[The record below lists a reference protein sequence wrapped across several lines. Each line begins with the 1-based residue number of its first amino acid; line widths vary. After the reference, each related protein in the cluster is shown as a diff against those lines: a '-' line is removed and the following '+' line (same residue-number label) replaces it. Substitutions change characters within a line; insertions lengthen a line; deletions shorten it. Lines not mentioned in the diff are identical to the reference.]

1 MSHRV
6 LIRRRRLQLHKSQA
20 RVLFQRMGLCL
31 MGLLSLACLPA
42 AFGQSATVTDV
53 RVTGVDASFANGGG
67 FTIVSDGSLSYGGP
81 LNAIRS
87 SDPPS
92 LRIVLNGEE
101 LLNGVPAPVA
111 EALPLGTVRSNV
123 LSPELQDAKL
133 NLDQSPAAVV
143 LGIGGTVATY
153 TAAGATVQ
161 TQRIESVGGQA
172 LSIFPDLLP
181 SVFNRGVLR

>member
-1 MSHRV
+1 M
-6 LIRRRRLQLHKSQA
+6 RRRRLQLHKSQA

-31 MGLLSLACLPA
+31 MGLLPLACLPA

-53 RVTGVDASFANGGG
+53 RVTGVNASFANGGG
-67 FTIVSDGSLSYGGP
+67 FTIVSDGSLTYGGS

-92 LRIVLNGEE
+92 LRIELNGEE

-123 LSPELQDAKL
+123 LSPELQAARL
-133 NLDQSPAAVV
+133 NLDQSPAGVV

-161 TQRIESVGGQA
+161 TQRIESVGGQT